1 MDRLKRELT
10 QGGSSDS
17 RGGHCSPTP
26 PPRALS
32 QQPQPVART
41 PSPSPILRGRS
52 RGTASLNRLP
62 GSPEKETPARRK
74 PSPFKFVDDDDSDFE
89 DTHAKRKKGQK
100 PGKTAAAEKGKPLTQ
115 RTSAISK
122 RKKVAPAGSKC
133 DAPHYDG
140 PSTSGAM
147 TSKRS
152 SSRISAAQKRKLD
165 KNQDEED
172 EEDEGVDEEAAET
185 GKNQPTQPEVVDQ
198 PTQHQRPGPMVSA
211 LLRMKDAEDFLSQ
224 MTRFNH
230 LLAEETAA
238 RAVPAIALPP
248 AVAPTIPGT
257 LPNVNDAGPS
267 AKKKRKKNN

>member
-1 MDRLKRELT
+1 M
-10 QGGSSDS
+10 
-17 RGGHCSPTP
+17 
-26 PPRALS
+26 
-32 QQPQPVART
+32 
-41 PSPSPILRGRS
+41 

-62 GSPEKETPARRK
+62 ESPEKETPARRK

-89 DTHAKRKKGQK
+89 DTPAKRKKGQK

-122 RKKVAPAGSKC
+122 WKKVAPAGSKC
-133 DAPHYDG
+133 DAPHDDG

-165 KNQDEED
+165 NNQDEED
-172 EEDEGVDEEAAET
+172 EGVHEEAAET

-198 PTQHQRPGPMVSA
+198 PTQRQPPGPMVSA
-211 LLRMKDAEDFLSQ
+211 LLRMEDAEDFLSK

-248 AVAPTIPGT
+248 AVAPTIPET

-267 AKKKRKKNN
+267 AKKKRKKNK